1 MVKIQAY
8 LTSHE
13 HDQKAFVFCSRGVD
27 AVRNKGASKHES
39 CISDLGKKSILFKGA
54 EIRD

>member
-13 HDQKAFVFCSRGVD
+13 HDQKVFVFCSRDVD